1 METEPQQRLPEKAIS
16 AWRVGGMLRSLFIWL
31 IPLGFWLFDT
41 QNSISIWIYITLL
54 VVALLL
60 SLLFIFWI
68 PAIRWRR
75 WRYDI
80 DEHEIDLQRGLIVV
94 QRTLVP
100 INRVQHVDTRQGPIL
115 RNYNLSDVVI
125 TTAATTHQIPALTDE
140 IADTVRSNISTF
152 ARRAK
157 EDV

>member
-1 METEPQQRLPEKAIS
+1 METEPQQRLPRKAIS
-16 AWRVGGMLRSLFIWL
+16 AWRIGGMLRSLFIWL
-31 IPLGFWLFDT
+31 IPLGFWLFDAE
-41 QNSISIWIYITLL
+41 NSISLWIYISLL
-54 VVALLL
+54 AVALLL

-68 PAIRWRR
+68 PKIRWRR

-94 QRTLVP
+94 RRTLVP

-115 RNYNLSDVVI
+115 RNYSLSDVVI

-140 IADTVRSNISTF
+140 TADTVRSNISMF

>member
-1 METEPQQRLPEKAIS
+1 METEPQQRLPRKAIS
-16 AWRVGGMLRSLFIWL
+16 AWRIGGILRSLFIWL
-31 IPLGFWLFDT
+31 IPLGFWLFDAE
-41 QNSISIWIYITLL
+41 NSISLWIYILL
-54 VVALLL
+54 LAVALLL

-68 PAIRWRR
+68 PEIRWRR

-94 QRTLVP
+94 RRTLVP

-115 RNYNLSDVVI
+115 RNYSLSDVVI

-140 IADTVRSNISTF
+140 TADTVRSNISMF

>member
-1 METEPQQRLPEKAIS
+1 
-16 AWRVGGMLRSLFIWL
+16 MLRSLFIWL

-41 QNSISIWIYITLL
+41 QNAISIWIYIVLIAI
-54 VVALLL
+54 ALLL

-75 WRYDI
+75 WRYNI

-140 IADTVRSNISTF
+140 IADTVRGNISTF